1 MRQLVGYVR
10 LLSLVLL
17 GVLLALL
24 AWPLISV
31 PQRDRTEHWFA
42 RRILSILRVK
52 VSVHFESPDA
62 DFSTRGPYLLYSN
75 HVSWLDI
82 FALNSVSPLT
92 FIAKSEIA
100 DWPLAGVLAKR
111 SGTLF
116 IERGKR
122 HAVRQVI
129 QEAVEVLKAGRTVA
143 VFPEGTTGAGD
154 ELLPFHSNFIQP
166 ALLAGVAV
174 VPVSLQYQDE
184 SGKFCAE
191 PAFVGEQTLLENIQ
205 VLLNASK
212 GYTVRLVFHTPIQ
225 TEGMTRHALSDRAR
239 DVIQNTLSGKTAA

>member
-1 MRQLVGYVR
+1 MRQVLGYVR

-24 AWPLISV
+24 IWPFV
-31 PQRDRTEHWFA
+31 GVGTRDRTEHWFA
-42 RRILSILRVK
+42 RRIMSILRVK
-52 VSVHFESPDA
+52 VSTHFEVPQA
-62 DFSTRGPYLLYSN
+62 NFATHGPYLLYCN

-82 FALNSVSPLT
+82 FALNSVCPLT

-129 QEAVEVLKAGRTVA
+129 HESVEVLKAGRTVA

-166 ALLAGVAV
+166 AMLAQVAV
-174 VPVSLQYQDE
+174 VPVSLQYQDANGQF
-184 SGKFCAE
+184 SSK
-191 PAFVGEQTLLENIQ
+191 PAFLGEQTLLQNIQ
-205 VLLNASK
+205 VLLNAEE
-212 GYTVRLVFHTPIQ
+212 GYTVRLVFHAPIA
-225 TEGMTRHALSDRAR
+225 TEGYTRHALSDKAR
-239 DVIQNTLSGKTAA
+239 EVIQDSLRC

>member
-1 MRQLVGYVR
+1 MRQVLGYVR
-10 LLSLVLL
+10 LLSLVLV
-17 GVLLALL
+17 GVLLAMLV
-24 AWPLISV
+24 WPISSV
-31 PQRDRTEHWFA
+31 RVRDWTEHWFA
-42 RRILSILRVK
+42 KRIVSILRVK
-52 VSVHFESPDA
+52 VNVNFEVPEA
-62 DFSTRGPYLLYSN
+62 NFATYGPYLLYCN

-82 FALNSVSPLT
+82 FALNSVCPLT

-129 QEAVEVLKAGRTVA
+129 HESVEVLKAGRTVA

-166 ALLAGVAV
+166 AMLAQVAV
-174 VPVSLQYQDE
+174 VPVSLQYQDADGQF
-184 SGKFCAE
+184 SSK
-191 PAFVGEQTLLENIQ
+191 PAFLGEQTLLENIQ
-205 VLLNASK
+205 VLLNERR
-212 GYTVRLVFHTPIQ
+212 GYTVHLVFHAPIQ
-225 TEGMTRHALSDRAR
+225 TEGYTRHALSDKAR
-239 DVIQNTLSGKTAA
+239 DLIQATLRA

>member
-1 MRQLVGYVR
+1 MRQLLGFAR
-10 LLSLVLL
+10 LLGLVLT

-24 AWPLISV
+24 VWPLVSV
-31 PQRDRTEHWFA
+31 SVRDRTEHWFA
-42 RRILSILRVK
+42 RRILSILQVK
-52 VSVHFESPDA
+52 VSAHFEAPEA
-62 DFSTRGPYLLYSN
+62 NFSTRGPYLLYSN

-100 DWPLAGVLAKR
+100 SWPLAGVLAKR

-129 QEAVEVLKAGRTVA
+129 QEAVEVLKSGRTVA
-143 VFPEGTTGAGD
+143 VFPEGTTGSGD

-166 ALLAGVAV
+166 ALLAGVKV

-184 SGKFCAE
+184 DGKFCAK

-205 VLLNASK
+205 VLLEAPK
-212 GYTVRLVFHTPIQ
+212 GYTVRLVFHAPIQ
-225 TEGMTRHALSDRAR
+225 TEGLTRHALSDKAR
-239 DVIQNTLSGKTAA
+239 DVIQNTLSGNLV

>member
-1 MRQLVGYVR
+1 MRQVLGYTR
-10 LLSLVLL
+10 LLTLVLV

-24 AWPLISV
+24 VWPLVSV
-31 PQRDRTEHWFA
+31 QWRDRAEHWFA

-52 VSVHFESPDA
+52 VKARFEVPEA
-62 DFSTRGPYLLYSN
+62 DFSTHGPYLLYSN

-82 FALNSVSPLT
+82 FALNSVCPLT

-100 DWPLAGVLAKR
+100 SWPLAGVLAKR

-129 QEAVEVLKAGRTVA
+129 HEAVDVLKAGRTVA

-166 ALLAGVAV
+166 ALLAQVAV

-184 SGKFCAE
+184 SGHFSAK
-191 PAFVGEQTLLENIQ
+191 PAFVGEQTLLQNIQ
-205 VLLNASK
+205 VLLNAPK
-212 GYTVRLVFHTPIQ
+212 GYTVSLVFHAPVQ
-225 TEGMTRHALSDRAR
+225 TEGSTRHALSDRAR
-239 DVIQNTLSGKTAA
+239 DVIQHTLTVGV